1 MKKEDKNLI
10 IEQIV
15 NSLNEYSHFYLT
27 DAAGLTADLTSDL
40 RRACFKN
47 EIKFVVVKNTLLKRA
62 LEQKGDF
69 SQLYSLLE
77 GPTALMLSNTGNA
90 PAKLLKEFAKGNKV
104 GKPVL
109 KGAYVEESFYVGAD
123 QLDALV
129 SIKSKNEL
137 IGDIVT
143 LLQSPA
149 KNVISSLQSGGSTL
163 HGVLKTLSEK

>member
-40 RRACFKN
+40 RRACFKK

-104 GKPVL
+104 GKP
-109 KGAYVEESFYVGAD
+109 S
-123 QLDALV
+123 
-129 SIKSKNEL
+129 
-137 IGDIVT
+137 
-143 LLQSPA
+143 
-149 KNVISSLQSGGSTL
+149 
-163 HGVLKTLSEK
+163 